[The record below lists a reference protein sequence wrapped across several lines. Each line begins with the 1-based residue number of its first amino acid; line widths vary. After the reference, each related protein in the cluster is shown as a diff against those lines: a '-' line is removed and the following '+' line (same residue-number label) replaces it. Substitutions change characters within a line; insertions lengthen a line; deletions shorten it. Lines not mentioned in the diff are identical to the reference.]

1 MANQFPFFQIDNLTI
16 IEQVHYGQP
25 GRPSQ
30 NQKPHQSHYCI
41 EANLIHNPEAIATA
55 RQKAGRFILATNVLD
70 YEQFSNSELLI
81 EYKEQQSTERGF
93 RFLKDP
99 LFFTSSIFLKSPQ
112 RITAL
117 AMVMGLSLLVY
128 SLGQRALRLALAQAQ
143 QTIPNQLG
151 KPTASPTLRWVF
163 QCFMSVHLMT
173 IGDLKQITNLTS
185 ERCHIL
191 QFLGSSCRK
200 YYLLN

>member
-1 MANQFPFFQIDNLTI
+1 M
-16 IEQVHYGQP
+16 
-25 GRPSQ
+25 
-30 NQKPHQSHYCI
+30 
-41 EANLIHNPEAIATA
+41 
-55 RQKAGRFILATNVLD
+55 ATNVLD
-70 YEQFSNSELLI
+70 DNQLSNSELLI
-81 EYKEQQSTERGF
+81 EYKAQQSTERGF

-99 LFFTSSIFLKSPQ
+99 LFFTSSVFLKSPK

-143 QTIPNQLG
+143 ETIFNQLG
-151 KPTASPTLRWVF
+151 QPTASPTLRWVF
-163 QCFMSVHLMT
+163 QCFMSVHLIT
-173 IGDLKQITNLTS
+173 VAGLQQISNLTS